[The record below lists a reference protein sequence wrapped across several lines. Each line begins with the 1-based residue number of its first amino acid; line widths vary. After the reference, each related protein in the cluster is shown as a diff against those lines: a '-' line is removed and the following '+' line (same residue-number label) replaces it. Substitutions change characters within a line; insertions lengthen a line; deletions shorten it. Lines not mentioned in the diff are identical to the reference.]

1 MFKLYDQVFNITE
14 ASEVDPVSTDI
25 AITSVDETGVSQEY
39 INASDTLS
47 TKEYPPNTMVV
58 IEEHETESKTDA
70 LLIESVEKIG
80 DADVQNEFIKEV
92 ETVQNSFSDDL
103 PGEYSKDNVSVSPID
118 DLSGYVIEDNEK
130 EEPIFNYNALYEEK
144 LVHDTTEQTLALNE
158 TVEETLEELTELPGI
173 YNKNETTDKEFKIR
187 SIAQVLEARISSII
201 FGESF
206 ADEENNL
213 INNETHI
220 DDENDL
226 PDEIMIAMAT
236 DWEHANLT
244 WNETMVIIYFFL
256 LIIIFILRPK
266 LNFLL
271 QKLQNENLTTIG
283 WNDTHYGTTEEY
295 TLIYNDTNLHDIYEP
310 SATETELSTT
320 EISDYTKASPEEVIN
335 VTDRTEFNILY
346 DSYATE
352 EKHNLSS
359 IESNFSVDDNINE
372 ESHISSKIARDA
384 VTDFGV
390 KNALSQE
397 KHKIKDLLLDHTNT
411 LNITSV
417 CMIVLSTLTLCLLC
431 GVCLVL
437 IMQKLKIL
445 RHSDTV
451 APA

>member
-1 MFKLYDQVFNITE
+1 M
-14 ASEVDPVSTDI
+14 
-25 AITSVDETGVSQEY
+25 
-39 INASDTLS
+39 
-47 TKEYPPNTMVV
+47 
-58 IEEHETESKTDA
+58 
-70 LLIESVEKIG
+70 
-80 DADVQNEFIKEV
+80 
-92 ETVQNSFSDDL
+92 
-103 PGEYSKDNVSVSPID
+103 
-118 DLSGYVIEDNEK
+118 
-130 EEPIFNYNALYEEK
+130 
-144 LVHDTTEQTLALNE
+144 
-158 TVEETLEELTELPGI
+158 
-173 YNKNETTDKEFKIR
+173 
-187 SIAQVLEARISSII
+187 
-201 FGESF
+201 
-206 ADEENNL
+206 
-213 INNETHI
+213 
-220 DDENDL
+220 
-226 PDEIMIAMAT
+226 
-236 DWEHANLT
+236 
-244 WNETMVIIYFFL
+244 
-256 LIIIFILRPK
+256 
-266 LNFLL
+266 
-271 QKLQNENLTTIG
+271 
-283 WNDTHYGTTEEY
+283 
-295 TLIYNDTNLHDIYEP
+295 IYNDTNLHDIYEP

-320 EISDYTKASPEEVIN
+320 EISAYTKASPEEVIN
-335 VTDRTEFNILY
+335 VTDKTEFNILY